1 MTVYFANAVQPM
13 KRCLY
18 ISTFVAFLAVGCRTS
33 NVPHQLSDLPIR
45 YHNAQYNFTFCLP
58 AGWQTY
64 SVLIQ
69 SWEGETYSP
78 ARDALVVAERGP
90 VIVLRN
96 PKWKTD
102 APCQD
107 IPIMVFSRSQWQ
119 AEHQGK
125 FSVGAGGVDEEIT
138 HTSKYVFA
146 ISSRFNAADSVG
158 AWKEASEVVERNQAA
173 HATHLYDE

>member
-1 MTVYFANAVQPM
+1 M

-18 ISTFVAFLAVGCRTS
+18 ILTITASLAVGCRTL
-33 NVPHQLSDLPIR
+33 NVPNHLSDLPVH
-45 YHNAQYNFTFCLP
+45 YHNAQYNLTFGLP
-58 AGWQTY
+58 ASWRGY

-69 SWEGETYSP
+69 HWEGETYSP
-78 ARDALVVAERGP
+78 ARDAVTVAEGGP

-96 PKWKTD
+96 PKWKAD
-102 APCQD
+102 APYQD

-125 FSVGAGGVDEEIT
+125 FSVGAGGIDQEIT

-158 AWKEASEVVERNQAA
+158 AWKEASEVVERNQAVSVP
-173 HATHLYDE
+173 HLYEE